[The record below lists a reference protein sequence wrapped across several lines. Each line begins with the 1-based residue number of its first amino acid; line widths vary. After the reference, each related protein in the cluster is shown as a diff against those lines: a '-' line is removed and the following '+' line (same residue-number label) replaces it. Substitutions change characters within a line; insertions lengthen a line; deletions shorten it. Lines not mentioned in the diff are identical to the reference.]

1 MLRLLELAK
10 EKIRSRLKSG
20 LPEVSGR
27 KPPKEAVYTVY
38 VTPFGPV
45 FKDNNGVLLPF
56 ATRKHVFHDLAPLFY
71 IKGAQ
76 EVFLSAKSKYE
87 GKYLV
92 TGIVTVNGK
101 RFPFKATADFEAIVL
116 DLVRVTGANIS
127 LKNPSTVIEY
137 GGWRIYLKMPSI
149 AGGEWELEAAKL
161 LPPPS
166 LASYGVLI
174 AARILTL
181 GLTRIATL
189 IIGEPGAGKTT
200 LLNSLLIEELRLFP
214 LLRTVIVETVPELF
228 VPLNLRRYV
237 SRHVAKDGDIG
248 RVLKNAIRYSRP
260 DVLFVGE
267 IRAGDIDF
275 VEAGRSGTPTISTMH
290 SPNAMLALH
299 AIAMHARARLGPT
312 VSLGDIA
319 DYIKCFIEVRKVH
332 ADAIKRGVIAGIAL
346 SDGKRLRY
354 IYRRG
359 RFCPD
364 SEFLDLLSSYDTV
377 IALSI
382 EALYDHIRHSISVLN
397 ERGEVS
403 ALKPF

>member
-1 MLRLLELAK
+1 MRFLEAAK
-10 EKIRSRLKSG
+10 EKLRGKLRNKTSKVFERT
-20 LPEVSGR
+20 
-27 KPPKEAVYTVY
+27 PPKDAVCTVY
-38 VTPFGPV
+38 VTPYGPV
-45 FKDNNGVLLPF
+45 FRDSKGMLLPF
-56 ATRKHVFHDLAPLFY
+56 ATRKHVFQDLAPLFY
-71 IKGAQ
+71 IKGSQ
-76 EVFLSAKSKYE
+76 EVFLSARSRHE

-92 TGIVTVNGK
+92 TGVVTVSGK
-101 RFPFKATADFEAIVL
+101 RFPFKACTDFEDIVL

-127 LKNPSTVIEY
+127 LKNPSTVMEL
-137 GGWRIYLKMPSI
+137 GGWRIHLKMPSI

-161 LPPPS
+161 LPPPP
-166 LASYGVLI
+166 LASYGALI

-189 IIGEPGAGKTT
+189 IVGEPGAGKTT

-214 LLRTVIVETVPELF
+214 SLRTVIVETVPELF
-228 VPLNLRRYV
+228 VPPNLRRYV

-248 RVLKNAIRYSRP
+248 RTLKNAIRYSRP

-290 SPNAMLALH
+290 SPDAMLALH
-299 AIAMHARARLGPT
+299 AIALHARTRLGPT
-312 VSLGDIA
+312 VGPGDIA

-332 ADAIKRGVIAGIAL
+332 ADAIMRGVIAGIAL
-346 SDGKRLRY
+346 SDSKRLRY
-354 IYRRG
+354 IYRGG
-359 RFCPD
+359 RVCSD

-377 IALSI
+377 IALSP
-382 EALYDHIRHSISVLN
+382 EALYERVKRSVTAFGK
-397 ERGEVS
+397 RDKVS